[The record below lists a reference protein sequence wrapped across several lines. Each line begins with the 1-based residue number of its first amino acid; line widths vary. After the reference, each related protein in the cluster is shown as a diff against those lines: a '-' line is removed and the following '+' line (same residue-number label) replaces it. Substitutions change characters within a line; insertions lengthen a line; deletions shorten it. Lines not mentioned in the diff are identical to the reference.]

1 MKLNK
6 ETLKRIIKE
15 ELDAVMNETMTIPPI
30 GGNVTPEQ
38 QGKINTLINSGDE
51 AHIDQARMFIDAL
64 GGDPSYV
71 DYILDMEYQEI
82 TSLAHQQRDD
92 IDKHGSYTD
101 DPAMENEP
109 DADPDFYNRM
119 AALNKS
125 HPTSD
130 GRYSDTPERSKE
142 AMRRYKD
149 AYNSRKPK

>member
-15 ELDAVMNETMTIPPI
+15 ELDAIMNETMTIPSI
-30 GGNVTPEQ
+30 GGGVTPEQ
-38 QGKINTLINSGDE
+38 QIKINKLINSGNEDYVN
-51 AHIDQARMFIDAL
+51 QARSFVDAL

-92 IDKHGSYTD
+92 IDSSGPLTNDS
-101 DPAMENEP
+101 EP
-109 DADPDFYNRM
+109 DFDPDFYNSVD
-119 AALNKS
+119 ALQKA
-125 HPTSD
+125 HPQVD

-142 AMRRYKD
+142 ALRRYD
-149 AYNSRKPK
+149 DTYNSRKTK